1 MEIRETTRASRLPAV
16 GALAVGLAAFGSTA
30 CRPGDFMQ
38 ELLVDYQRGR
48 HVADLRERA
57 EAGAPGAQRDL
68 GSEYLFG
75 TSVPR
80 DPDEAVAWY
89 RRAAEQGHL
98 EARLDI
104 ASLYAHGTG
113 VPRDEAEA
121 ARWYRAAAEQGDA
134 YAQTELGIL
143 YSEGRGVDQ
152 DDVAAYM
159 WLGVAALR
167 SAGDVRERAARRR
180 DTLVHRLTAEQL
192 AETEARA
199 RAWNAAHPPVTPV
212 DPYRVVTAEL
222 SESVD
227 VDFSA
232 AARTLL
238 VALQRPCRYCDDSV
252 PFYRR
257 LATRAAGRDDVRIV
271 VVAPPRNPDIGD
283 YLASRGFEPDE
294 VVLAERFPARGTPSL
309 LAVDAEGSLTH
320 MWAGLLD
327 PGQEAEVLDVLFQ

>member
-1 MEIRETTRASRLPAV
+1 METQETTPAPGLPAV
-16 GALAVGLAAFGSTA
+16 ATFVVGLAVLGGTA
-30 CRPGDFMQ
+30 CRPADLMQ
-38 ELLVDYQRGR
+38 EIVSDYQRDR

-57 EAGAPGAQRDL
+57 EAGDPAAQRDL

-75 TSVPR
+75 RSVPR
-80 DPDEAVAWY
+80 EPDEAVAWY

-98 EARLDI
+98 EAQLDI
-104 ASLYAHGTG
+104 ASLHAQGTG

-121 ARWYRAAAEQGDA
+121 ARWYRSAAEQGDA

-143 YSEGRGVDQ
+143 YAEGRGVDR

-159 WLGVAALR
+159 WLSVAALR

-180 DTLVHRLTAEQL
+180 DTLVHRMTAEQL
-192 AETEARA
+192 AETEALA

-222 SESVD
+222 RESVD

-271 VVAPPRNPDIGD
+271 VVAPPRNPEIGD
-283 YLASRGFEPDE
+283 YLASRGFEPDA
-294 VVLAERFPARGTPSL
+294 VVLADRFPARGTPSL

-327 PGQEAEVLDVLFQ
+327 TGQEAEVLDVLFQ